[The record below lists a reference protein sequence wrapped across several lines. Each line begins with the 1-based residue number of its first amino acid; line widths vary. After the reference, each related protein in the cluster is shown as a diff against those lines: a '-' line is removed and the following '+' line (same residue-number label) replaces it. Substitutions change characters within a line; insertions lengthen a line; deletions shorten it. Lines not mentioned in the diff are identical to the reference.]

1 MSKFNQIAQ
10 ADVFWL
16 KDDSNKLPILSMID
30 EATKFMAAF
39 LLKSEKAVD
48 YISALELCWISLFG
62 PPTKLV
68 TDEGRG

>member
-30 EATKFMAAF
+30 EATKFMLDF
-39 LLKSEKAVD
+39 PL
-48 YISALELCWISLFG
+48 W
-62 PPTKLV
+62 T
-68 TDEGRG
+68 TDQIGH